1 MSSSDQSNPNSK
13 PVKFTVVVDPQN
25 PGKKI
30 SVPSGSTL
38 KIYMPPPRP
47 EPPT

>member
-30 SVPSGSTL
+30 CIPADSIL